1 MFNVMDNV
9 YIYFIDDLLEE
20 FNNMPTNAR
29 LATPTIKSRSM
40 SDLATEDEQLQ
51 VCKKNRFRGVYLI
64 Y

>member
-1 MFNVMDNV
+1 MFNVMDNG

-20 FNNMPTNAR
+20 LNNMPTNAR

-51 VCKKNRFRGVYLI
+51 VCKK
-64 Y
+64 

>member
-40 SDLATEDEQLQ
+40 SDLATEDEKLQ
-51 VCKKNRFRGVYLI
+51 VCKNIDSGVYT
-64 Y
+64 